1 MVLDNLTFY
10 VVAMVIIEIFADFQ
24 LRFYAVSDKFIHLGA
39 GLLGYA
45 GVLYYFIQALRLE
58 NVLYVNA
65 YWDGF
70 SHILESVAAYV
81 LLGDRLGN
89 TGQWVGFILV
99 MVGTYMMR
107 YYRLTQSP

>member
-1 MVLDNLTFY
+1 MILDNLTFY

-24 LRFYAVSDKFIHLGA
+24 LRFYATSDKLIHLGA
-39 GLLGYA
+39 GVFGYV

-70 SHILESVAAYV
+70 SHLIESVAAYTI
-81 LLGDRLGN
+81 LGDRLRN
-89 TGQWVGFILV
+89 TGEWVGFLFVLI
-99 MVGTYMMR
+99 GTYLMR
-107 YYRLTQSP
+107 YYRLTESP